1 MKKDIHPKFNEK
13 AKVSC
18 ACGNTFEVGST
29 MPEIR
34 VELCN
39 QCHPFYT
46 GKQKFVDTAHRV
58 EKFEEKASRV
68 QAAAGVRKGKKAKK
82 VASLAKKAAKVA
94 ETKDATK

>member
-82 VASLAKKAAKVA
+82 IASLAKKAAKVA